1 MDRAISLFNNG
12 QYRPA
17 IQVGARA
24 LQRRNDSVTALR
36 LIGLSYFFLEQYD
49 LAEKFIREAIAI
61 APLSEPAS
69 DALYLIL
76 SVSGQFKE
84 ALEEI
89 RRFLLLAD
97 SPIHEEFLTG
107 SLKALRWVP
116 GEEAE
121 IVQQMKQEIRTGDME
136 GFDRLMNRMIEI
148 DKKFRGKRQSNTKAI
163 APMIPNLYYY
173 NPAVIQPTTQTLQAD
188 ICIYGGTSAGVAAA
202 VEASR
207 LGKSAILLE
216 PGSRVGGLSSGG
228 LGCTDFGNK
237 DVIGGISR
245 EFYRRVGQ
253 KYGVAEEW
261 HFEPHIAQQVFDELL
276 QEAKVPVYYHQFL
289 QAVEKNGLRLTSIKM
304 EGGLTVRAKMFID
317 ASYEGDLMAKS
328 GVTYEVGRE
337 SNATYGETLNGT
349 QVRHLHQFD
358 FAVDP
363 YVKEGDPTS
372 GLLPGINAE
381 PAAPTGTG
389 DKRIQAYNFRLCLTK
404 NADNRIPFPKPD
416 NYDPQQ
422 YILLGRYLATGW
434 NEVFR
439 KFDPIRNHKVDKNN
453 HGAISTDFIGMNY
466 AWPEGDYAT
475 REKIFQQHVAYT
487 QGLMWFMGNDPSVPQ
502 HIRDEWNEWGLCKD
516 EFTELGGWSPQLY
529 IREARRMK
537 SDSVMTEHD
546 CRGETKADDAVAL
559 GSYNMDSHNCQRFVK
574 DGRVWNEGDVQIGV
588 QPYPISYRAIVPK
601 QGECE
606 NLLVPVCLSASHI
619 AYGSIRMEPVFMALG
634 QSAATAAGLAL
645 DKNVSTQAVPYA
657 ELQGALE
664 KDGQVLKWGG

>member
-1 MDRAISLFNNG
+1 
-12 QYRPA
+12 
-17 IQVGARA
+17 
-24 LQRRNDSVTALR
+24 
-36 LIGLSYFFLEQYD
+36 
-49 LAEKFIREAIAI
+49 
-61 APLSEPAS
+61 
-69 DALYLIL
+69 
-76 SVSGQFKE
+76 
-84 ALEEI
+84 
-89 RRFLLLAD
+89 
-97 SPIHEEFLTG
+97 
-107 SLKALRWVP
+107 
-116 GEEAE
+116 
-121 IVQQMKQEIRTGDME
+121 
-136 GFDRLMNRMIEI
+136 
-148 DKKFRGKRQSNTKAI
+148 
-163 APMIPNLYYY
+163 MIPNLYYY
-173 NPAVIQPTTQTLQAD
+173 NPAVIKPTTQTLQTD

-207 LGKSAILLE
+207 LGKSAVVLE
-216 PGSRVGGLSSGG
+216 PNSRVGGLSSGG
-228 LGCTDFGNK
+228 LGYTDFGNK
-237 DVIGGISR
+237 EVIGGISR
-245 EFYRRVGQ
+245 EFYRRVGKQ
-253 KYGVAEEW
+253 YGVAEEW
-261 HFEPHIAQQVFDELL
+261 HFEPHIAQQVFDDLL
-276 QEAKVPVYYHQFL
+276 QEAKVPVYCHQFL
-289 QAVEKNGLRLTSIKM
+289 QAVEKNGLRLTAIKM

-317 ASYEGDLMAKS
+317 ATYEGDLMAKA

-349 QVRHLHQFD
+349 QVRHAHQFD
-358 FAVDP
+358 FPVDP
-363 YVKEGDPTS
+363 YIKAGDPAS

-404 NADNRIPFPKPD
+404 NAENRIPFPKPD
-416 NYDPQQ
+416 GYDPQQ
-422 YILLGRYLATGW
+422 YVLLGRYLATGW

-466 AWPEGDYAT
+466 AWPEGDYAA
-475 REKIFQQHVAYT
+475 REKIFQQHVTYT

-537 SDSVMTEHD
+537 SDYVMTEHD
-546 CRGETKADDAVAL
+546 CRGETKAADPVAL

-601 QGECE
+601 KGECE

-634 QSAATAAGLAL
+634 QSAATAAALAL
-645 DKNVSTQAVPYA
+645 DKEVSTQAVPYDV
-657 ELQGALE
+657 LKSALGQE
-664 KDGQVLKWGG
+664 GQVLSWGG